1 MGNSLESF
9 FKHGLLS
16 KSSTA
21 RFFLLLVIFVL
32 SIVNISFATFV
43 SQREDYILNLLECV
57 FKFVTKIRA
66 TYTLYD
72 SLEIYQ

>member
-1 MGNSLESF
+1 MSILLNVIGNSLESF
-9 FKHGLLS
+9 
-16 KSSTA
+16 SSV
-21 RFFLLLVIFVL
+21 FSLLLLIFVL

-43 SQREDYILNLLECV
+43 SQREDYILTLLECV

>member
-1 MGNSLESF
+1 MSHSSVFHYYLSF
-9 FKHGLLS
+9 S
-16 KSSTA
+16 
-21 RFFLLLVIFVL
+21 VL

-43 SQREDYILNLLECV
+43 SQREDYILTLLECV

-66 TYTLYD
+66 THTVYN